1 MGAILAQVLDKDNN
15 ARKAAE
21 AQLNEAKRND
31 ADKYAAYMVSIIH
44 PVAGANFSPEVK
56 SLAAVIFRRNV
67 SIVSV
72 DTSDVKDASNNAN
85 LWDRLTDPARTFIK
99 QAILEILQGT
109 TAVNKNLNHKVCSLA
124 VEMQGAMYKCE
135 NDTVW

>member
-1 MGAILAQVLDKDNN
+1 
-15 ARKAAE
+15 
-21 AQLNEAKRND
+21 
-31 ADKYAAYMVSIIH
+31 MVSIIH